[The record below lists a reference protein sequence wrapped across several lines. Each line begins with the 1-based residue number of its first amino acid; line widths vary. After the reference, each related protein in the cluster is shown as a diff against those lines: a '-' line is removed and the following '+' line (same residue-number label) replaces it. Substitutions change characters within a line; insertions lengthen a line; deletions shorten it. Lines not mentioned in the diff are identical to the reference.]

1 MVVRY
6 FTRRVVQIA
15 PLLVVILVVNFVLIH
30 LTPGDAVSALAGENA
45 SLEYQEELRR
55 AYGLDRSL
63 GEQFLIYVQHLLSGD
78 LGFSYAYRQPVAE
91 LILSRIPATL
101 LLVLSAEIP
110 AILIG
115 TWLGLVS
122 VRHRGS
128 WLDRAITWTSLSL
141 YSVPVF
147 WSGMLLILLFSV
159 TLGWL
164 PTSGMSS
171 YGAGGGGVLDVA
183 SHLLLPALA
192 LMLFNLPTYARL
204 ARASMSAVREDD
216 YVVTARAIGYPQS
229 IVFRRFVLRNA
240 LLPTIT
246 MAGLQLGMTFSGAL
260 LTETVFSW
268 PGMGQLMYQAVFQRD
283 YPVLMGVFL
292 LTSLCVAVATLLTD
306 VAYAAADPRIR
317 MGRTAR

>member
-1 MVVRY
+1 MLRY
-6 FTRRVVQIA
+6 LARRVLQIA
-15 PLLVVILVVNFVLIH
+15 PLLVVILVINFTLIH

-45 SLEYQEELRR
+45 SLEYQEELRK

-63 GEQFLIYVQHLLSGD
+63 GEQFVIYVQTLLSGD

-128 WLDRAITWTSLSL
+128 WLDRIITWTSLSL

-159 TLGWL
+159 QLGWL
-164 PTSGMSS
+164 PTSGMTS
-171 YGAGGGGVLDVA
+171 YGEGGGGFLDLM

-204 ARASMSAVREDD
+204 ARASLSAVSEDD
-216 YVVTARAIGYPQS
+216 YVITARAIGYPQK
-229 IVFRRFVLRNA
+229 VVYRRFVLRNA

-246 MAGLQLGMTFSGAL
+246 IAGLQLGMTFGGAL

-292 LTSLCVAVATLLTD
+292 LTSICVAVVTLLTD
-306 VAYAAADPRIR
+306 LAYAAADPRIR
-317 MGRTAR
+317 VGRTAR